1 MLKNLQ
7 ARLRQ
12 YFNWELPGVQA
23 GFRKGCETRYQIA
36 NIRWIIEKTRE
47 FPKTCTS
54 ASLTRLEPL
63 TVWNTTNSGK
73 LLKRCEY
80 QTTLPTSWETCMR
93 VKKQELEP
101 YMKQLTGSK
110 LRKEYNEAIYCNP
123 VCLTYMQSTS
133 WEMLDWMK
141 HKPESRFPGEINLRY
156 ADDTTLPYGRKRRG
170 TKEPLNE
177 SERGEWRSQ
186 LLVGLTFN
194 IQKTK
199 IMVPGSITSWQM
211 GKQRKQW
218 QTLFFG
224 APKLLQM
231 VTSAMKLKDACSLE
245 GKLLST

>member
-1 MLKNLQ
+1 MLHSICQQTWSVFIPIPKKGSVKECSNYHIIVHISHAGKVMLKNLQ

-93 VKKQELEP
+93 VKKQQLEP
-101 YMKQLTGSK
+101 CMEQLIGSR
-110 LRKEYNEAIYCNP
+110 LRKEYDRDVYCHPLCFIYI
-123 VCLTYMQSTS
+123 MSTS
-133 WEMLDWMK
+133 WETPGWTSYKL
-141 HKPESRFPGEINLRY
+141 ESR
-156 ADDTTLPYGRKRRG
+156 
-170 TKEPLNE
+170 
-177 SERGEWRSQ
+177 
-186 LLVGLTFN
+186 
-194 IQKTK
+194 
-199 IMVPGSITSWQM
+199 
-211 GKQRKQW
+211 
-218 QTLFFG
+218 
-224 APKLLQM
+224 
-231 VTSAMKLKDACSLE
+231 
-245 GKLLST
+245 

>member
-133 WEMLDWMK
+133 WEMLGWMSYK
-141 HKPESRFPGEINLRY
+141 VELRLPGEISTASDMLM
-156 ADDTTLPYGRKRRG
+156 TLLNGRNQRG
-170 TKEPLNE
+170 TKELLDE
-177 SERGEWRSQ
+177 GEREWKSW
-186 LLVGLTFN
+186 L
-194 IQKTK
+194 KTQHSK
-199 IMVPGSITSWQM
+199 
-211 GKQRKQW
+211 K
-218 QTLFFG
+218 
-224 APKLLQM
+224 
-231 VTSAMKLKDACSLE
+231 
-245 GKLLST
+245 